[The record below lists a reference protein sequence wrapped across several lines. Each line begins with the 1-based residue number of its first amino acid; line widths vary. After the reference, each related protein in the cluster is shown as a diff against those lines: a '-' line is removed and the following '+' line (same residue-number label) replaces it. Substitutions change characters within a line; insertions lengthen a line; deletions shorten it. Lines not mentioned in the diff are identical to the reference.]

1 MAGLSVKTAS
11 FDGLTEVPAAA
22 TPVGIY
28 KGLSEQATLAFKFLS
43 PDPTPTAAWK
53 LGVATEQLE
62 SWVRA
67 EVVNLISVSETL
79 VSGRALVRLDI
90 ANAPVK
96 EFRLKIPLSV
106 TNVDITGPNI
116 RRRDQTG
123 EVWRVELQNKLR
135 GQHTFMV
142 TWEQPR
148 AAKTNAPVELPAVEA
163 VGVERETGSV
173 AILAKPPLQV
183 SEKAASTELMRIDAR
198 ELPEWAAPYASGA
211 KGEQV
216 VLARRSPCSC
226 GRRREESHLF
236 LRNQL
241 ETPHVVSYRVIAGTP
256 DKRTCSA
263 PLARAA

>member
-1 MAGLSVKTAS
+1 MMC
-11 FDGLTEVPAAA
+11 D
-22 TPVGIY
+22 
-28 KGLSEQATLAFKFLS
+28 LAFL
-43 PDPTPTAAWK
+43 
-53 LGVATEQLE
+53 
-62 SWVRA
+62 
-67 EVVNLISVSETL
+67 
-79 VSGRALVRLDI
+79 
-90 ANAPVK
+90 
-96 EFRLKIPLSV
+96 PLPV

-236 LRNQL
+236 LRDQL
-241 ETPHVVSYRVIAGTP
+241 ETPHVVSYCVTAGTP
-256 DKRTCSA
+256 DRRTCSA

>member
-1 MAGLSVKTAS
+1 
-11 FDGLTEVPAAA
+11 
-22 TPVGIY
+22 
-28 KGLSEQATLAFKFLS
+28 
-43 PDPTPTAAWK
+43 
-53 LGVATEQLE
+53 
-62 SWVRA
+62 
-67 EVVNLISVSETL
+67 
-79 VSGRALVRLDI
+79 VSGRVLVRLDI

-198 ELPEWAAPYASGA
+198 ELPEWAGPTRA
-211 KGEQV
+211 
-216 VLARRSPCSC
+216 ARRASRLCWRGVAHVPVGDDVRSLTCFC
-226 GRRREESHLF
+226 GTS
-236 LRNQL
+236 
-241 ETPHVVSYRVIAGTP
+241 
-256 DKRTCSA
+256 
-263 PLARAA
+263 